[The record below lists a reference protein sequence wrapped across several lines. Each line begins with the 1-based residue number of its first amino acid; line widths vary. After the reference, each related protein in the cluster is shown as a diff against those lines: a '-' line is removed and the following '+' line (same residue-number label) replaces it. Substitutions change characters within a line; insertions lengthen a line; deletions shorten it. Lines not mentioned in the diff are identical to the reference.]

1 VLKTNDDFLNSKCYA
16 VVN

>member
-1 VLKTNDDFLNSKCYA
+1 LKTNDDFLNSKCYA